1 MIGTKLLNR
10 YEITREL
17 GRGGMGVVYM
27 AHDPVLERE
36 VAVKIVTPDNV
47 SAESVARF
55 RREARV
61 VAKMD
66 HPAIVSVYDSGEHE
80 GALFFVMPLVEGKN
94 LRSALKNESLRLGEL
109 VDLGIQ
115 VAEALEYSHSRGVV
129 HRDIKPEN
137 IMVSTSEGE
146 GLRVRVTD
154 FGLAMAPS
162 QDRLTKT
169 ATIVGTLAYM
179 SPEQVSGAE
188 LTARSDIYSLGTVL
202 YECLVG
208 HPPFSGEIQSLLYR
222 ISHEVPLPPRAI
234 QPDIDEE
241 LESALLRC
249 LQKDPLKRPTGKE
262 LAEALTRYR
271 AKLVTS
277 QRNLT
282 MLPTASA
289 LNFQYRQPARRPF
302 VGREK
307 EFEELQHRLNAAIA
321 GECQFVLVGGEAGTG
336 KTRLLE
342 ELENLAKAR
351 SIPVLHGRNIEIEH
365 ALPYQSYGE
374 IIQDYFRTRTGTET
388 PTDFSDLA
396 SDLIALFP
404 VVAEIRDL
412 GGHSEESLK
421 TAQETGAKKFEDRT
435 YIFELLSRTITRMSA
450 GNPLVLFLED
460 LHAADVSIEAL
471 DYVVRRL
478 GPTPIFIVGTYRS
491 TDVDKR
497 HRLTKLLSGFK
508 GDRHFELIQLGPMS
522 PSEHRI
528 FLEKLTG
535 GSKLE
540 EALAKR
546 LYQATE
552 GNPYFT
558 TELARSLM
566 DSGAIIKDDSGVCRL
581 SSETAISIDE
591 LPATIQQAVEERI
604 ERLPDNPR
612 QILSVASVLGRS
624 FDFADLETLAD
635 EFDDLENT
643 VELLVRAGFIEEDRQ
658 SRSDRLDFSS
668 GVVRDVLY
676 ASLPR
681 RKRKG
686 MHRKHAEELEK
697 RNKGRLERVYPQLFD
712 HYAQADV
719 PEKVIE
725 YGFLLARKSLDTSSP
740 EDAIRTIRTV
750 LDFLAEDA
758 EDRSAVGEA
767 RIMLAAANRMAGNVN
782 AAIKE
787 LEQAIEIFEKD
798 QQNAKVLSA
807 IVAAAEIAWQG
818 MKVNETRRWV
828 ERGLDLAGIVGNTDM
843 ISRLLSLAAT
853 VANLRG
859 EYEKAR
865 EYLEQAERMK
875 PAKEETREEVVRGG
889 TLVVALTNPCAARHP
904 VDIAFNEES
913 EILTNVFETIV
924 STDIKGNLIPHL
936 CERWESLNEGAL
948 FLFVLRKNIRFHDG
962 KVLTANEI
970 KSSFEYSIRR
980 PSQALPSAFEA
991 ILGVQEFL
999 NGGAPQVKGIVALS
1013 ENIIQFQLLDRLPIF
1028 PALLTEPRTAVAIA
1042 PSGASFDGSRFL
1054 GTGPFK
1060 ISSYVHGST
1069 QLEKNGEYWKGVSP
1083 YINGIEFRVGL
1094 TSAEIAE
1101 GFRLGKFDLVRDLLT
1116 EDLEEILRDRR
1127 YAATLAEAP
1136 QKNVYLVVFNTSSPV
1151 CGIPE
1156 FRKALAGIV
1165 RTHDLVRS
1173 TLGRLAQPAEGLL
1186 PPGILGHDP
1195 GRRSFPMDREQIMEL
1210 LNASGVSM
1218 PVELNASVHPILQDR
1233 YSSLMKALFKEW
1245 SDIGIRISIKT
1256 PTIKSYNE
1264 TWQNN
1269 EGIDLLIGRWIA
1281 DYDDPDSFTH
1291 GLFHSGNGQYRRYYA
1306 SKETDQLI
1314 DQARLEQQPEQRE
1327 KLYRGIERHL
1337 LEQGVIL
1344 PLFHDVGQ
1352 RVAGSKVQNLA
1363 LSSNPPYVNY
1373 TEVQKS
1379 ETLASTSAP
1388 RTERGILHIPM
1399 GGPLHDLDP
1408 ALTST
1413 FPQAFVLPVIFDTL
1427 TRAVEGAR
1435 IIPWLASSFRA
1446 EQGGRQFRFHLREG
1460 VRFHD
1465 GRRLTARD
1473 VRFSFERLLQM
1484 KESES
1489 RWLLSPIRGASKL
1502 LNGEAKELEGLRI
1515 ISAQEFIIELERPLS
1530 FFPTLLTYTP
1540 ASIIP
1545 EGTNRLSK
1553 SWRDGCLGTGSYRV
1567 AAFEPGRSL
1576 KLEAN
1581 PGYWRPGYP
1590 KNGGLEF
1597 TFGAPPAEILKGFRN
1612 GTFSLGS
1619 DLFPSDIETLLHEPE
1634 FASKYR
1640 EIPSLSTY
1648 YITLNTHRGPF
1659 SDEALRQRFIQAVD
1673 APALVRRTA
1682 GRLALPA
1689 HSLTPPALLG
1699 YEPGPVKTMAPAQ
1712 KYDGEEIEITAM
1724 MHSVYESQYP
1734 NLTREL
1740 LDNLKQKGFR
1750 IRVTSNTAEYEP
1762 REFVDADLVVM
1773 RFYAD
1778 YPDAD
1783 TFVHYLLHSQ
1793 GGIYGKV
1800 CGMPEMD
1807 RLIDKGRTE
1816 MDPSARHLI
1825 YRQAEELIQKHALLL
1840 PLFHVQTY
1848 CFARPEVDGL
1858 ELNYFTPIVPFDAL
1872 SLHR

>member
-27 AHDPVLERE
+27 AHDPVLDRE
-36 VAVKIVTPDNV
+36 VAVKVVTPEHV
-47 SAESVARF
+47 SPESVVRF

-66 HPAIVSVYDSGEHE
+66 HPAIVSVYDSGEQE
-80 GALFFVMPLVEGKN
+80 GALFFVMPFVEGRN
-94 LRSALKNESLRLGEL
+94 LRFALKNEALRLGEL

-115 VAEALEYSHSRGVV
+115 VAEALEYSHTRGVV

-137 IMVSTSEGE
+137 IMLNRGEGE
-146 GLRVRVTD
+146 GIRVRVTD

-179 SPEQVSGAE
+179 SPEQVSGSE

-202 YECLVG
+202 YECMLG
-208 HPPFSGEIQSLLYR
+208 QPPFSGEIQSLLYR
-222 ISHEVPLPPRAI
+222 ISHEVPLPLRAA
-234 QPDIDEE
+234 QPDIDED
-241 LESALLRC
+241 LEAIVLRC
-249 LQKDPLKRPTGKE
+249 LQKDPAKRPTGRE
-262 LAEALTRYR
+262 VADALIRYR
-271 AKLVTS
+271 AKLASTD
-277 QRNLT
+277 RNLT

-289 LNFQYRQPARRPF
+289 LNIQYRQPARRPF

-321 GECQFVLVGGEAGTG
+321 GECQFVLIAGEAGVG
-336 KTRLLE
+336 KSRLLE

-351 SIPVLHGRNIEIEH
+351 SISVFHGRNIEIEH
-365 ALPYQSYGE
+365 ALPYQSYCE
-374 IIQDYFRTRTGTET
+374 IIQDYFRTRTGSET

-404 VVAEIRDL
+404 VIAEIKDL

-421 TAQETGAKKFEDRT
+421 TAQATGAKKFEDRT
-435 YIFELLSRTITRMSA
+435 YIFELLARTITRMAA
-450 GNPLVLFLED
+450 GKPLVLFLED

-478 GPTPIFIVGTYRS
+478 GPTPTLIAGTYRS

-508 GDRHFELIQLGPMS
+508 GDRRFELIQVGPMS
-522 PSEHRI
+522 PSDHRL

-535 GSKLE
+535 GSKLD

-581 SSETAISIDE
+581 SSETAISIED

-612 QILSVASVLGRS
+612 QILSIASVLGRS

-635 EFDDLENT
+635 EHEDLENT

-658 SRSDRLDFSS
+658 SRTDRLAFSS

-676 ASLPR
+676 SSMPR
-681 RKRKG
+681 RKRKV

-719 PEKVIE
+719 QEKVIE
-725 YGFLLARKSLDTSSP
+725 YGFLLAKKSLDTFSP

-758 EDRSAVGEA
+758 EDRSEVGEA
-767 RIMLAAANRMAGNVN
+767 RIMLASANRMAGNMN

-798 QQNAKVLSA
+798 KQKAKVLAA
-807 IVAAAEIAWQG
+807 ILSAAEIAWQG

-828 ERGLDLAGIVGNTDM
+828 ERGLDLAGAVGDTATL
-843 ISRLLSLAAT
+843 SRLLSLAAT

-875 PAKEETREEVVRGG
+875 PAKEEAKEQVVRGG
-889 TLVVALTNPCAARHP
+889 TLTVALTNPCAARHP
-904 VDIAFNEES
+904 VDIAFNEEA
-913 EILTNVFETIV
+913 EIFANVFETIV
-924 STDIKGNLIPHL
+924 STDANGNLIPHL

-948 FLFVLRKNIRFHDG
+948 FLFVLRKNVRFHDG
-962 KVLTANEI
+962 RILTAGEI
-970 KSSFEYSIRR
+970 KGAFENAIRR
-980 PSQALPSAFEA
+980 SSQVLPSAFET

-999 NGGAPQVKGIVALS
+999 NDSTSHVKGVVSLS
-1013 ENIIQFQLLDRLPIF
+1013 DNIIQFQLQDRLPIF
-1028 PALLTEPRTAVAIA
+1028 PSLLTEPRTAVAIQ
-1042 PSGASFDGSRFL
+1042 PSGPGSGGSRFL

-1060 ISSYVHGST
+1060 ISSYDQSMT
-1069 QLEKNGEYWKGVSP
+1069 LLEKNGDYWKGIPP
-1083 YINGIEFRVGL
+1083 YIDGIEFRVGL
-1094 TSAEIAE
+1094 SSTEIAE
-1101 GFRLGKFDLVRDLLT
+1101 AFRSGKFDLVRDLLPQ
-1116 EDLEEILRDRR
+1116 DLEEILRERR

-1136 QKNVYLVVFNTSSPV
+1136 QKNIYLVVFNTSSPV
-1151 CGIPE
+1151 CRIRE
-1156 FRKALAGIV
+1156 VRQALSGIV

-1173 TLGRLAQPAEGLL
+1173 ALGRLAQPAEGLL

-1195 GRRSFPMDREQIMEL
+1195 GIRSYPLELEKVTEL
-1210 LNASGVSM
+1210 LNSSGVSL
-1218 PVELNASVHPILQDR
+1218 PIELKASVHPILQDR
-1233 YSSLMKALFKEW
+1233 YSSLLKALFKEW
-1245 SDIGIRISIKT
+1245 SDIGVQISIKT

-1281 DYDDPDSFTH
+1281 DFDDPDSFTH
-1291 GLFHSGNGQYRRYYA
+1291 GLFHSGIGQYRRYF
-1306 SKETDQLI
+1306 SSRELDQLME
-1314 DQARLEQQPEQRE
+1314 QGRLEQQPEQRE
-1327 KLYRGIERHL
+1327 KIYRGIEKYL
-1337 LEQGVIL
+1337 LEQAAFI

-1352 RVAGSKVQNLA
+1352 RVAGPKVRNLA
-1363 LSSNPPYVNY
+1363 LSSSPPYVNY
-1373 TEVQKS
+1373 AEVQKS
-1379 ETLASTSAP
+1379 ETIAIAP
-1388 RTERGILHIPM
+1388 VARTERGILQIPM

-1408 ALTST
+1408 ALTAT
-1413 FPQAFVLPVIFDTL
+1413 LPQAYVLPSIFDTL
-1427 TRAVEGAR
+1427 TRAAEGG
-1435 IIPWLASSFRA
+1435 IIPWLASSFHA
-1446 EQGGRQFRFHLREG
+1446 EQGGKQFRFHLREG
-1460 VRFHD
+1460 VRFQD

-1473 VRFSFERLLQM
+1473 VRFSFERLLQ
-1484 KESES
+1484 KKDAPS
-1489 RWLLSPIRGASKL
+1489 RALLSPVRGASRI
-1502 LNGEAKELEGLRI
+1502 LNGESLELEGLRI
-1515 ISAQEFIIELERPLS
+1515 ISAQEFIIELEQPLS
-1530 FFPTLLTYTP
+1530 FFPALLTYTP
-1540 ASIIP
+1540 ASVVP
-1545 EGTNRLSK
+1545 EGTQQISG
-1553 SWRDGCLGTGSYRV
+1553 SWRDGCLGTGPYRV
-1567 AAFEPGRSL
+1567 TSFEPGRSL

-1581 PGYWRPGYP
+1581 PGYWRQGYP
-1590 KNGGLEF
+1590 KNGGVEF
-1597 TFGAPPAEILKGFRN
+1597 TFGVPPAEIIKGFRN
-1612 GTFSLGS
+1612 GTFSLAS
-1619 DLFPSDIETLLHEPE
+1619 DLLPSDVEALLHEPE
-1634 FASKYR
+1634 YAPKYR
-1640 EIPSLSTY
+1640 EIPSLVTY
-1648 YITLNTHRGPF
+1648 YVVLNTHKGPF
-1659 SDEALRQRFIQAVD
+1659 VDEALRHRFFQAVG
-1673 APALVRRTA
+1673 AAGLVRRTI

-1689 HSLTPPALLG
+1689 YTLTPPALLG
-1699 YEPGPVKTMAPAQ
+1699 YEPGPSMPAVSIEKHAVK
-1712 KYDGEEIEITAM
+1712 EIELTAM
-1724 MHSVYESQYP
+1724 MHSVFQSQYP
-1734 NLTREL
+1734 DLTREL
-1740 LDNLKQKGFR
+1740 LNNARAKGFN
-1750 IRVTSNTAEYEP
+1750 IRVTNNNAEYTFEQFA
-1762 REFVDADLVVM
+1762 ESDLNFM

-1793 GGIYGKV
+1793 KGLYARI
-1800 CGMPEMD
+1800 CGTPEMD
-1807 RLIDKGRTE
+1807 RLIEKGRKE
-1816 MDPSARHLI
+1816 MDPSVRHSI
-1825 YRQAEELIQKHALLL
+1825 YRQAEELIQKRALLL

-1848 CFARPEVDGL
+1848 CFARPEVEGL
-1858 ELNYFTPIVPFDAL
+1858 ELNYFTPHIPYDSL
-1872 SLHR
+1872 SLRR